1 MKLCVVVCPAGL
13 KAYEGKT
20 GQLVL
25 QTHELPKGLLKQVQ
39 PFVTRGVELYHT
51 RALPQVTDGRA
62 SGGPVDLAA
71 HLAIPA
77 VQQQVPF
84 IGSC

>member
-1 MKLCVVVCPAGL
+1 MCVVVCPAGL

-39 PFVTRGVELYHT
+39 PFVTRGVELYRT